1 MKAKSP
7 KAPAHLSDSTRVGW
21 RSVVSEYQLE
31 PHHLRLLQAAAECWD
46 RLQQAREL
54 LARDGL
60 VIEGREGGMRPHP
73 AAAIERDSRI
83 AFARLIRELDLD
95 VEPPSSVRTSPAGLR
110 SNRRGVYAG

>member
-1 MKAKSP
+1 MKAKNP
-7 KAPAHLSDSTRVGW
+7 KAPAHLTEPTRAWW
-21 RSVVSEYQLE
+21 RSVVREYELQ
-31 PHHLRLLQAAAECWD
+31 PHHMRLLQAAAECWD
-46 RLQQAREL
+46 RLQEAREL

-95 VEPPSSVRTSPAGLR
+95 VDSPSSPRMAPVALR
-110 SNRRGVYAG
+110 SNRRAG

>member
-1 MKAKSP
+1 MKAKTP
-7 KAPAHLSDSTRVGW
+7 KAPAHLTDGTRAWW
-21 RSVVSEYQLE
+21 RSVVRDYELQ
-31 PHHLRLLQAAAECWD
+31 PHHLRLLQAAGECWD
-46 RLQQAREL
+46 RLQESREL

-95 VEPPSSVRTSPAGLR
+95 VEPPASTRTGPAALR
-110 SNRRGVYAG
+110 SNRRG